1 VVNVFSPVN
10 VFTSANE
17 VTPTPAETTSR
28 LLTVDVGNSGAAA
41 FYRYFSQFT
50 WY

>member
-17 VTPTPAETTSR
+17 VTTPAGATSQFFIA
-28 LLTVDVGNSGAAA
+28 DVRNFGAAA
-41 FYRYFSQFT
+41 FYRYFTPF
-50 WY
+50 

>member
-17 VTPTPAETTSR
+17 VTTSAGTTR
-28 LLTVDVGNSGAAA
+28 QILHVALLDHGATA
-41 FYRYFSQFT
+41 FYRYFTRF
-50 WY
+50 